1 MKRFLSLSLLG
12 ALPLIPVVSCTP
24 LTISNENPQISN
36 WNEALNT
43 IANNK
48 TLVEQIEKDYVQIAF
63 NSINVPTSYE
73 VWFGNDKVNLFNE
86 IAKGTIIVDNQDF
99 TYPTYIIGN
108 EFNITL
114 KAFTITNIS
123 LQIKVNFG
131 DGMGN
136 QTKVISSTDKIKI
149 TLKEPIQFK
158 TTNKFWE
165 QGVK

>member
-1 MKRFLSLSLLG
+1 MKKILSLSLLG
-12 ALPLIPVVSCTP
+12 ALPLIPAVSCTP
-24 LTISNENPQISN
+24 VTISNENPQISN

-63 NSINVPTSYE
+63 NSVNVPTSYE
-73 VWFGNDKVNLFNE
+73 AMRVNDKLNLFNE
-86 IAKGTIIVDNQDF
+86 IATGTIIVDNQDF
-99 TYPTYIIGN
+99 TYPTYIVGN

-114 KAFTITNIS
+114 KAFTITNVSVYI
-123 LQIKVNFG
+123 QGDFG
-131 DGMGN
+131 GGS
-136 QTKVISSTDKIKI
+136 VIQSRPINPEDKIKI

-158 TTNKFWE
+158 TNNKFWE

>member
-1 MKRFLSLSLLG
+1 MRRVLVLLPLG
-12 ALPLIPVVSCTP
+12 VLPLIPAVSCNSIS
-24 LTISNENPQISN
+24 ISNENPQISN

-63 NSINVPTSYE
+63 NSVNVPTSYE
-73 VWFGNDKVNLFNE
+73 AMRVNDKLTLFNE

-99 TYPTYIIGN
+99 TYPTYIVGN

-114 KAFTITNIS
+114 KSFTITNVS
-123 LQIKVNFG
+123 LYIKANFG
-131 DGMGN
+131 DGQGI
-136 QTKVISSTDKIKI
+136 QTKEIRPEDKIKI

-158 TTNKFWE
+158 TNNKFWE

>member
-1 MKRFLSLSLLG
+1 MKRILSLSLLG
-12 ALPLIPVVSCTP
+12 ALPLIPAVSCTS

-43 IANNK
+43 IANNQA
-48 TLVEQIEKDYVQIAF
+48 LVKEIEKDYVQIAF
-63 NSINVPTSYE
+63 NSVNVPTSYE
-73 VWFGNDKVNLFNE
+73 ARRNNNTLNLFEE

-108 EFNITL
+108 EFNVNL
-114 KAFTITNIS
+114 KAFTITNIG
-123 LQIKVNFG
+123 LGITANFG

-136 QTKVISSTDKIKI
+136 KYKSIYPEDKIKI

-158 TTNKFWE
+158 TNNKFWE

>member
-1 MKRFLSLSLLG
+1 MKRILSLSLLG
-12 ALPLIPVVSCTP
+12 ALPLIPAVSCTP

-48 TLVEQIEKDYVQIAF
+48 TLVEQIEKEYVRIAL
-63 NSINVPTSYE
+63 NQVVQPISYE
-73 VWFGNDKVNLFNE
+73 ASNINGPVNLFNE

-114 KAFTITNIS
+114 KAFTITNIG
-123 LQIKVNFG
+123 LGITANCG

-136 QTKVISSTDKIKI
+136 KYK
-149 TLKEPIQFK
+149 
-158 TTNKFWE
+158 
-165 QGVK
+165 

>member
-1 MKRFLSLSLLG
+1 MRRVLVLLPLG
-12 ALPLIPVVSCTP
+12 VLPLIPAVSCNSIS
-24 LTISNENPQISN
+24 ISNENPQISN

-63 NSINVPTSYE
+63 NSVNVPTSYE
-73 VWFGNDKVNLFNE
+73 AMRVNDKLNLFNE

-114 KAFTITNIS
+114 KSFTITNVS
-123 LQIKVNFG
+123 LYIKANFG
-131 DGMGN
+131 DGQGI
-136 QTKVISSTDKIKI
+136 QTKEIRPEDKIKI

-158 TTNKFWE
+158 TNNKFWE

>member
-1 MKRFLSLSLLG
+1 MRRFLSLSLLG
-12 ALPLIPVVSCTP
+12 ALPILPAVSCTP
-24 LTISNENPQISN
+24 LTISNENPQISS

-43 IANNK
+43 IGNNK

-63 NSINVPTSYE
+63 NSVNVPTSFE
-73 VWFGNDKVNLFNE
+73 AMRVNDKLNLFNE

-114 KAFTITNIS
+114 KAFTITNVS
-123 LQIKVNFG
+123 LYIKANFG
-131 DGMGN
+131 DGQGL
-136 QTKVISSTDKIKI
+136 QTKEIKPEDKIKI

-158 TTNKFWE
+158 TNNKFWE

>member
-1 MKRFLSLSLLG
+1 MKRVLSLSLLG
-12 ALPLIPVVSCTP
+12 ALPLIPAVSCTP

-36 WNEALNT
+36 WNEAINT
-43 IANNK
+43 IANNQ
-48 TLVEQIEKDYVQIAF
+48 TLVKEIEKDYVISAF
-63 NSINVPTSYE
+63 NSVNVPTSYE
-73 VWFGNDKVNLFNE
+73 VWYGNDKVNLFNE

-114 KAFTITNIS
+114 KAFTITNITFT
-123 LQIKVNFG
+123 IRANFG
-131 DGMGN
+131 DGMGI
-136 QTKVISSTDKIKI
+136 QTKVIDPENKIKI

-158 TTNKFWE
+158 TNNKFWE

>member
-12 ALPLIPVVSCTP
+12 ALPIIPAVSCTP
-24 LTISNENPQISN
+24 LTISNENPQISS

-48 TLVEQIEKDYVQIAF
+48 TLVEQIEKDYVQTAF
-63 NSINVPTSYE
+63 NSILVPTSYE
-73 VWFGNDKVNLFNE
+73 AMRVNDKLNLFNE
-86 IAKGTIIVDNQDF
+86 IAKGEIIVDNQDF

-114 KAFTITNIS
+114 KAFTITNVS
-123 LQIKVNFG
+123 LYIEANFG
-131 DGMGN
+131 NGQGL
-136 QTKVISSTDKIKI
+136 QTKEIRPEDKIKI

-158 TTNKFWE
+158 TNNKFWE

>member
-1 MKRFLSLSLLG
+1 MKRILSLSLLG
-12 ALPLIPVVSCTP
+12 ALPLIPAVSCTP

-43 IANNK
+43 IAKNK
-48 TLVEQIEKDYVQIAF
+48 ILVEQIEKDYVQNVF
-63 NSINVPTSYE
+63 NSVNVPTSYE
-73 VWFGNDKVNLFNE
+73 AMRVNDKLTLFNE

-99 TYPTYIIGN
+99 TYPTYIVGN

-114 KAFTITNIS
+114 KAFTITNVSVYI
-123 LQIKVNFG
+123 QGYFG
-131 DGMGN
+131 GGS
-136 QTKVISSTDKIKI
+136 VIQSRPINPEDKIKI

-158 TTNKFWE
+158 TNNKFWE

>member
-12 ALPLIPVVSCTP
+12 ALPLIPAVSCTP

-36 WNEALNT
+36 WNEILNT
-43 IANNK
+43 IANNR

-63 NSINVPTSYE
+63 NSLNVPTSYE
-73 VWFGNDKVNLFNE
+73 AWYGNDQVNLFEE

-99 TYPTYIIGN
+99 TYPTYIVGN

-114 KAFTITNIS
+114 KAFTITNVS
-123 LQIKVNFG
+123 LYIKANFG
-131 DGMGN
+131 DGQGIK
-136 QTKVISSTDKIKI
+136 TKVIDPENKIKI

-158 TTNKFWE
+158 TNNKFWE

>member
-1 MKRFLSLSLLG
+1 MKRILSLSLLG
-12 ALPLIPVVSCTP
+12 ALPLIPAVSCTP

-48 TLVEQIEKDYVQIAF
+48 TLVEQIEKDYVQVAF
-63 NSINVPTSYE
+63 NSVIVPTSYE
-73 VWFGNDKVNLFNE
+73 AMRVNDKLTLFNE

-99 TYPTYIIGN
+99 TYPTYIVGN

-114 KAFTITNIS
+114 KSFTITNVS
-123 LQIKVNFG
+123 LYIEANFG
-131 DGMGN
+131 DGQGIK
-136 QTKVISSTDKIKI
+136 TKEIRPEDKIKI

-158 TTNKFWE
+158 TNNKFWE

>member
-12 ALPLIPVVSCTP
+12 ALPIIPAVSCTP

-36 WNEALNT
+36 WNEAINT

-48 TLVEQIEKDYVQIAF
+48 TLVEQIEKDYVQNAF
-63 NSINVPTSYE
+63 NSVNVPTSFE
-73 VWFGNDKVNLFNE
+73 AMRVNDKLNLFNE

-114 KAFTITNIS
+114 KAFTITNVS
-123 LQIKVNFG
+123 LYIKANFG
-131 DGMGN
+131 DGQGL
-136 QTKVISSTDKIKI
+136 QTKEIRPEDKIKI

-158 TTNKFWE
+158 TNNKFWE

>member
-1 MKRFLSLSLLG
+1 MKKILSLSLLG
-12 ALPLIPVVSCTP
+12 ALPLIPAVSCTP

-43 IANNK
+43 IANNQA
-48 TLVEQIEKDYVQIAF
+48 LVKQIEKDYVISAF
-63 NSINVPTSYE
+63 NSINDPISYE
-73 VWFGNDKVNLFNE
+73 VWYGNDKVNLFEE

-99 TYPTYIIGN
+99 TYPTYIVGN
-108 EFNITL
+108 EFNVTL
-114 KAFTITNIS
+114 KAFTITNIG
-123 LQIKVNFG
+123 LGITANFG

-136 QTKVISSTDKIKI
+136 KYKSIYPEDKIKI

-158 TTNKFWE
+158 TNNKFWE

>member
-1 MKRFLSLSLLG
+1 MRRFLSLLPLG
-12 ALPLIPVVSCTP
+12 ALPIIPAVSCTP
-24 LTISNENPQISN
+24 LTISNENPQISS

-43 IANNK
+43 IASNK

-63 NSINVPTSYE
+63 NSVNVPTSYE
-73 VWFGNDKVNLFNE
+73 AMRVNDKLNLFNE

-114 KAFTITNIS
+114 KAFTITNVS
-123 LQIKVNFG
+123 LYIEANFG
-131 DGMGN
+131 DGQGLK
-136 QTKVISSTDKIKI
+136 TKEIKPEDKIKI

-158 TTNKFWE
+158 TNNKFWE

>member
-12 ALPLIPVVSCTP
+12 ALPLIPTVSCTP

-63 NSINVPTSYE
+63 NSVNVPTSYE
-73 VWFGNDKVNLFNE
+73 AMRVNDKLTLFNE

-114 KAFTITNIS
+114 KAFTITNVS
-123 LQIKVNFG
+123 LYIKANFG
-131 DGMGN
+131 DGQGIK
-136 QTKVISSTDKIKI
+136 TKEIRPEDKIKI

-158 TTNKFWE
+158 TNNKFWE

>member
-1 MKRFLSLSLLG
+1 MRRFLSLLPLG
-12 ALPLIPVVSCTP
+12 ALPIIPAVSCTP
-24 LTISNENPQISN
+24 LTISNENPQISS

-73 VWFGNDKVNLFNE
+73 VWLGNDKVNLFNE
-86 IAKGTIIVDNQDF
+86 IAKGIIIVDNQDF

-114 KAFTITNIS
+114 KAFTITNVS

-136 QTKVISSTDKIKI
+136 QTKVISSIDKIKI

-158 TTNKFWE
+158 TNNKFWE

>member
-12 ALPLIPVVSCTP
+12 ALPLIPAVSCTP
-24 LTISNENPQISN
+24 LTISNENPQISS

-43 IANNK
+43 IANNQ
-48 TLVEQIEKDYVQIAF
+48 TLVKEIEKDYVQIAF
-63 NSINVPTSYE
+63 NSVNIPTSYE
-73 VWFGNDKVNLFNE
+73 ATIFNDKVNLFNE

-99 TYPTYIIGN
+99 TYPTYIVGN

-114 KAFTITNIS
+114 KAFTITNIG
-123 LQIKVNFG
+123 LGIRANFG
-131 DGMGN
+131 DGMGDQFKSITPEN
-136 QTKVISSTDKIKI
+136 KIKI

-158 TTNKFWE
+158 TNNKFWE

>member
-1 MKRFLSLSLLG
+1 MKRILSLSLLG
-12 ALPLIPVVSCTP
+12 ALPLIPAVSCTP

-48 TLVEQIEKDYVQIAF
+48 TLVKEIEKDYVQIAF
-63 NSINVPTSYE
+63 NSVNVPTSYE
-73 VWFGNDKVNLFNE
+73 ARRNNNTLNLFEE

-99 TYPTYIIGN
+99 TYPTYIVGN

-114 KAFTITNIS
+114 KSFTITNVS
-123 LQIKVNFG
+123 LYIKANFG
-131 DGMGN
+131 DGQGI
-136 QTKVISSTDKIKI
+136 QTKEIRPEDKIKI

-158 TTNKFWE
+158 TNNKFWE

>member
-1 MKRFLSLSLLG
+1 MKRVLSLSLLG
-12 ALPLIPVVSCTP
+12 ALPLIPAVSCTP

-43 IANNK
+43 IANNQA
-48 TLVEQIEKDYVQIAF
+48 LVEQIEKEYVKVALNQVVQPI
-63 NSINVPTSYE
+63 SYE
-73 VWFGNDKVNLFNE
+73 ASNINGSVNLFNE

-114 KAFTITNIS
+114 KAFTITNIAFT
-123 LQIKVNFG
+123 IKANFG
-131 DGMGN
+131 DGMGIK
-136 QTKVISSTDKIKI
+136 TKVIDPENKIKI

-158 TTNKFWE
+158 TNNKFWE

>member
-1 MKRFLSLSLLG
+1 MKRILSLSLLG
-12 ALPLIPVVSCTP
+12 ALPLIPTVSCTP

-48 TLVEQIEKDYVQIAF
+48 TLVEQIEKEYVRIAL
-63 NSINVPTSYE
+63 NQVVQPISYE
-73 VWFGNDKVNLFNE
+73 ASNINGPVNLLNE
-86 IAKGTIIVDNQDF
+86 LTKGTIIVDNQDF

-114 KAFTITNIS
+114 KAFTITNIA
-123 LQIKVNFG
+123 LGIRADFG
-131 DGMGN
+131 DGQGIK
-136 QTKVISSTDKIKI
+136 TKEIRPDDKIKI

-158 TTNKFWE
+158 TNNKFWE

>member
-1 MKRFLSLSLLG
+1 MRRFLSL
-12 ALPLIPVVSCTP
+12 LPLGTLPIIPAVSCTA
-24 LTISNENPQISN
+24 LTISNENPQISS

-43 IANNK
+43 IASNK

-63 NSINVPTSYE
+63 NSILVPTSYE
-73 VWFGNDKVNLFNE
+73 VWLGNDKVNLFNE

-114 KAFTITNIS
+114 KAFTITNVS

-158 TTNKFWE
+158 TNNKFWE

>member
-1 MKRFLSLSLLG
+1 MKRVLSLSLLG
-12 ALPLIPVVSCTP
+12 ALPIIPAVSCTP
-24 LTISNENPQISN
+24 LTISNENPQISS

-48 TLVEQIEKDYVQIAF
+48 TLVEQIEKDYVQTAF
-63 NSINVPTSYE
+63 NSILVPTSYE
-73 VWFGNDKVNLFNE
+73 VNIYDNKVNLFNE
-86 IAKGTIIVDNQDF
+86 ISKGKIIVDNQDF

-114 KAFTITNIS
+114 KAFTITNIA
-123 LQIKVNFG
+123 IGIRADFG
-131 DGMGN
+131 DGQGIK
-136 QTKVISSTDKIKI
+136 TKVIDPEDKIKI

-158 TTNKFWE
+158 TNNKFWE

>member
-1 MKRFLSLSLLG
+1 MKRILSLSLLG
-12 ALPLIPVVSCTP
+12 ALPLIPAVSCTP

-63 NSINVPTSYE
+63 NSVNVPTSYE
-73 VWFGNDKVNLFNE
+73 AMRVNDKLTLFNE

-114 KAFTITNIS
+114 KAFTITNVSVYI
-123 LQIKVNFG
+123 QGYFG
-131 DGMGN
+131 GGSVTQSRPIN
-136 QTKVISSTDKIKI
+136 PEDKIKI

-158 TTNKFWE
+158 TNNKFWE

>member
-1 MKRFLSLSLLG
+1 MKKILSLSLLG
-12 ALPLIPVVSCTP
+12 ALPLIPAVSCTP

-48 TLVEQIEKDYVQIAF
+48 TLVEQIEKEYVRIAL
-63 NSINVPTSYE
+63 NQVVQPISYE
-73 VWFGNDKVNLFNE
+73 ASNINGPVNLFNE

-99 TYPTYIIGN
+99 TYPTYIVGN

-114 KAFTITNIS
+114 KAFTITNVS
-123 LQIKVNFG
+123 LYIKANFG
-131 DGMGN
+131 DGQGIK
-136 QTKVISSTDKIKI
+136 TKEIRPEDKIKI

-158 TTNKFWE
+158 TNNKFWE

>member
-1 MKRFLSLSLLG
+1 MKRILSLSLLG
-12 ALPLIPVVSCTP
+12 ALPLIPAVSCTP

-43 IANNK
+43 ISNNQ
-48 TLVEQIEKDYVQIAF
+48 TLVKQIEKDYVQIAF
-63 NSINVPTSYE
+63 NSVNVPTSYE
-73 VWFGNDKVNLFNE
+73 ARRNNNTLNLFEE

-99 TYPTYIIGN
+99 TYPTYIVGN

-114 KAFTITNIS
+114 KAFTITNIG
-123 LQIKVNFG
+123 LGIKANFG
-131 DGMGN
+131 DGMGIK
-136 QTKVISSTDKIKI
+136 TKVIDPENKIKI

-158 TTNKFWE
+158 TNNKFWE

>member
-1 MKRFLSLSLLG
+1 MKRILSLSLLG
-12 ALPLIPVVSCTP
+12 ALPLIPAVSCTP

-63 NSINVPTSYE
+63 NSVNVPNSYE
-73 VWFGNDKVNLFNE
+73 ARRNNNTLNLFEE

-114 KAFTITNIS
+114 KAFTITNIG
-123 LQIKVNFG
+123 LGITANFG

-136 QTKVISSTDKIKI
+136 KHKSIHPEDKIKI

-158 TTNKFWE
+158 TNNKFWE

>member
-12 ALPLIPVVSCTP
+12 ALPLIPAVSCTP

-36 WNEALNT
+36 WNEAINT

-48 TLVEQIEKDYVQIAF
+48 TLVEQIEKDYVQNVF
-63 NSINVPTSYE
+63 NSVNVPTSYE
-73 VWFGNDKVNLFNE
+73 ARRNNNTLNLFEE

-114 KAFTITNIS
+114 KAFTITNIG
-123 LQIKVNFG
+123 LGITANFG

-136 QTKVISSTDKIKI
+136 KYKSIYQEDKIKI

-158 TTNKFWE
+158 TNNKFWE